1 MLLAFEN
8 ARAVLFGDPNIGV
21 AVICTADDG
30 GAPVLV
36 CAAIRRPDEV
46 TSFGAALPWS
56 ETTRVD
62 LRVAVDHRCG
72 GRGTEGPASRAA
84 RRSFPGKCC
93 PNT

>member
-8 ARAVLFGDPNIGV
+8 ARAVLFGDPNIGLE
-21 AVICTADDG
+21 AIYTYDG
-30 GAPVLV
+30 GAPVV
-36 CAAIRRPDEV
+36 VRAVVRRPDEV
-46 TSFGAALPWS
+46 TNFSDARPWS
-56 ETTRVD
+56 ETTGVD